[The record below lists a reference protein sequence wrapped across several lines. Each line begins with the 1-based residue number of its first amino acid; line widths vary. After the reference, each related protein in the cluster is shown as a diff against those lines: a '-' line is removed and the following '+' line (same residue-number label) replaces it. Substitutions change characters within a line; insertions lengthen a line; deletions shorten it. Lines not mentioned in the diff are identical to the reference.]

1 MQFNFLGTNEKPSN
15 FNNTNEIVEE
25 IETNILQA
33 KDIEKEKPTK
43 ILDEKSSKLNIEIDK
58 PKEIIETDD
67 TANKDS
73 DANKVTCPVC
83 FKATFDSEIELN
95 QHIDVCLNSE
105 TIQDV
110 LNSR

>member
-1 MQFNFLGTNEKPSN
+1 MKEEPSN
-15 FNNTNEIVEE
+15 INNTYGTIEE

-33 KDIEKEKPTK
+33 KDIEKEKSTK
-43 ILDEKSSKLNIEIDK
+43 ILDEKSSKLDIKIEK
-58 PKEIIETDD
+58 PKETIETDD

>member
-1 MQFNFLGTNEKPSN
+1 MKEEPSN
-15 FNNTNEIVEE
+15 INITNGTIEE
-25 IETNILQA
+25 IETNILQE
-33 KDIEKEKPTK
+33 KDIEKEKSTK
-43 ILDEKSSKLNIEIDK
+43 ILDEKSSEHDIEIEK
-58 PKEIIETDD
+58 PKETIETDD

>member
-1 MQFNFLGTNEKPSN
+1 MKEEPSN
-15 FNNTNEIVEE
+15 INNTNGNIEE
-25 IETNILQA
+25 IESNVLQA
-33 KDIEKEKPTK
+33 KDIEKEKSTK
-43 ILDEKSSKLNIEIDK
+43 ILDEKSSKLDIKIEK
-58 PKEIIETDD
+58 PKETIETDD

>member
-43 ILDEKSSKLNIEIDK
+43 ILNEKSSKLIIEIDK
-58 PKEIIETDD
+58 PKETIETDD
-67 TANKDS
+67 T
-73 DANKVTCPVC
+73 ANKVTCPVC